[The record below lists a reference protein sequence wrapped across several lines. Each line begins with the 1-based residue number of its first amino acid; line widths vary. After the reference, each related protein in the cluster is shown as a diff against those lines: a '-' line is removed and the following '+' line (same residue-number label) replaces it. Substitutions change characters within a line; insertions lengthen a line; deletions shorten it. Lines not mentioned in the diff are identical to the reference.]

1 MKIEMTSAELH
12 KIQRKSIQVVAE
24 GIGLENYLI
33 RNVAALRNFQCN
45 VCLRKIKTLCRH
57 ALFEF
62 LSGGTGS
69 SGAQKRMLVA
79 GKEELNFE
87 LNFEDLQEGNNLLLK

>member
-1 MKIEMTSAELH
+1 MKVATTRAELH
-12 KIQRKSIQVVAE
+12 KIQHKSIQVVAE

-57 ALFEF
+57 
-62 LSGGTGS
+62 S
-69 SGAQKRMLVA
+69 
-79 GKEELNFE
+79 LNFYQDE
-87 LNFEDLQEGNNLLLK
+87 LDPAEHTKEGW

>member
-1 MKIEMTSAELH
+1 MRDELTP
-12 KIQRKSIQVVAE
+12 KDVCGEAIAE
-24 GIGLENYLI
+24 GIGLENFLI

-45 VCLRKIKTLCRH
+45 VCVRKIKTLCRH

-62 LSGGTGS
+62 LSGS
-69 SGAQKRMLVA
+69 SGAHKRTLVA
-79 GKEELNFE
+79 GKEE